1 MTDSNIQLTNEEN
14 TATPYRDDERHGDSM
29 NNDFVKPDEHSLT
42 DGAARGEAK
51 LALDYP
57 ESRQRKT
64 KSSLLESS
72 AMARNHTSK
81 NPFMLPYDTPHN
93 AVPFSIIRM
102 EHYEEAIIEGIR
114 REKEELQEI
123 LSNPEPPTFDNTVTV
138 DWGEER
144 NYYYGLLY
152 RVMTVMGNLLSAETN
167 DEMEALSIK
176 MQPLL
181 TQHANDMSLDPKLFS
196 RIKEVYDNYRNGK
209 TEREYT
215 LEERKVLKD
224 SYEGFVRAGALL
236 DDDGKKRLRQLREEI
251 SMLGLRFS
259 QNLLKEQ
266 KSFSLHITNE
276 DDLGGLPERVVAA
289 AALAAREREGAV
301 KEDGVGNDGYG
312 WLFTLDYPSYS
323 PFMTYSTRRE
333 LRRKMYMAFST
344 VCMHDN
350 EENNIE
356 ICKKIV
362 NLRTEIVQLL
372 GYDTFADYVLV
383 ESMASSVE
391 NVYALFDQL
400 IKAYKPTALRETEE
414 IKEMAR
420 RMEGEDFCM
429 EPWDMSF
436 YAHKLQ
442 MERYNIDSEVI
453 RPYFKLDNVINGVFS
468 LATTLYGIT
477 FKENKE
483 IPVYHPDVKAYE
495 VYDENGAY
503 LAILYADFYPRKG
516 KHSGAWMTEYKS
528 QCIKRNGENV
538 RPHVSLVTNF
548 TKPTA
553 EKPALLSLGEVE
565 TFLHEFGHTL
575 HGIFSNTHYACL
587 SGTSVYRDFVE
598 LPSQFMENYA
608 VEPDFLRTFAMHYET
623 GEVMPDDLIQRI
635 RDSRNYNVARGCLR
649 QVSYGMLDMAYHT
662 LKEKFEGDLIKFEK
676 NAWLEAIV
684 DKQLPD
690 TCMTVQFSHIMDG
703 GYSASYYSYKWA
715 EVLDA
720 DAFAVFRKEGIF
732 NRETARRFRDCILS
746 RGGTEHPMT
755 LYKRFKG
762 SEPTIEALMER
773 NGIKP

>member
-1 MTDSNIQLTNEEN
+1 MTDNNIQQPQGAY
-14 TATPYRDDERHGDSM
+14 TATPSC
-29 NNDFVKPDEHSLT
+29 
-42 DGAARGEAK
+42 DGV
-51 LALDYP
+51 
-57 ESRQRKT
+57 RQEGGMT
-64 KSSLLESS
+64 E
-72 AMARNHTSK
+72 

-93 AVPFSIIRM
+93 TVPFGLIRT

-114 REKEELQEI
+114 REREELQEI
-123 LSNPEPPTFDNTVTV
+123 LRTKEPATFDNTVSV

-144 NYYYGLLY
+144 NYYYGLLG
-152 RVMTVMGNLLSAETN
+152 RVMTVMGNLLSAET
-167 DEMEALSIK
+167 DDGMEALSIK

-181 TQHANDMSLDPKLFS
+181 TQHANDMSLDPDLFN
-196 RIKEVYDNYRNGK
+196 RVKEVYDNYRNGRA
-209 TEREYT
+209 ERDYT
-215 LEERKVLKD
+215 LEERKVLND

-236 DDDGKKRLRQLREEI
+236 DDEGKRRLRKLREEL

-266 KSFSLHITNE
+266 KSFSLHITKEE
-276 DDLGGLPERVVAA
+276 DLDGLPERVVSA
-289 AALAAREREGAV
+289 AALAAREREGAER
-301 KEDGVGNDGYG
+301 EDGVGNGGYG

-333 LRRKMYMAFST
+333 LRKRMFMAFST

-350 EENNIE
+350 EENNVE
-356 ICKKIV
+356 ICRKIV

-372 GYDTFADYVLV
+372 GYETFADYALV
-383 ESMASSVE
+383 DTMASSVK
-391 NVYALFDQL
+391 NVYTLLGQL
-400 IKAYKPTALRETEE
+400 IKAYKPAALRETEE
-414 IKEMAR
+414 IRETAR
-420 RMEGEDFCM
+420 RMEGEDFCL
-429 EPWDMSF
+429 EPWDISF

-442 MERYNIDSEVI
+442 MERYDIDSEAL
-453 RPYFKLDNVINGVFS
+453 RPYLKLDNVIDGVFN

-477 FKENKE
+477 FKENKA

-495 VYDENGAY
+495 VYDADGAF
-503 LAILYADFYPRKG
+503 LAVLYADFYPRKG
-516 KHSGAWMTEYKS
+516 KHSGAWMTEYRS
-528 QCIKRNGENV
+528 QYIKRNGENV

-548 TKPTA
+548 TKPT
-553 EKPALLSLGEVE
+553 EGKPALLSLGEVE

-575 HGIFSNTHYACL
+575 HGMFSNTHYACL

-608 VEPDFLRTFAMHYET
+608 VEPEFLRTLAFHYET
-623 GEVMPDDLIQRI
+623 GEVMPDELIQRI
-635 RDSRNYNVARGCLR
+635 RDSRNYNVARMCLR
-649 QVSYGMLDMAYHT
+649 QVSYGLLDMAYHT
-662 LKEKFEGDLIKFEK
+662 LRGKLEGDLVEFEK
-676 NAWLEAIV
+676 KAWEEAVV

-703 GYSASYYSYKWA
+703 GYSAGYYSYKWA

-720 DAFAVFRKEGIF
+720 DAFAVFLKEGIF
-732 NRETARRFRDCILS
+732 NRDTAQRFRDCILS

-762 SEPTIEALMER
+762 SEPTIDALMER

>member
-29 NNDFVKPDEHSLT
+29 NNDFVKPDE
-42 DGAARGEAK
+42 
-51 LALDYP
+51 
-57 ESRQRKT
+57 Q
-64 KSSLLESS
+64 SSCLLESS

-236 DDDGKKRLRQLREEI
+236 DDDDKKRLGQLREEI

-289 AALAAREREGAV
+289 AALAARERGAV

-414 IKEMAR
+414 IKKMAR

-442 MERYNIDSEVI
+442 MERYNIDSEVV